1 MFLIVIYGKF
11 YWKTVSIKIIES
23 SMNCMTK
30 GVLSVIVRSRL
41 VFNRKTNRVQKEEI
55 RGENT
60 IGKEG

>member
-1 MFLIVIYGKF
+1 
-11 YWKTVSIKIIES
+11 
-23 SMNCMTK
+23 MNCMTK
-30 GVLSVIVRSRL
+30 GVLLVIVRSRL